1 MTDEPI
7 VISKWV
13 WLGLV
18 VVVMFVIG
26 LLISPLDKSNRPILM
41 LPDIKAV
48 EDYRQSIST
57 WHSQMLSLDADIAS
71 VLSGKFGSDL
81 FEKSR
86 EAQKI
91 MDKAISIAR
100 DVDSQSAPTAA
111 YPAKSLLVKSTGA
124 YLEASRAM
132 LQWVTTPTSD
142 NLALAQNALQVA
154 RQTLDH
160 LEQSEWIH
168 Q

>member
-7 VISKWV
+7 VISKWL
-13 WLGLV
+13 WLGLAV
-18 VVVMFVIG
+18 LAIFMIG
-26 LLISPLDKSNRPILM
+26 LLISPLDKSSRPILM

-57 WHSQMLSLDADIAS
+57 WHSQMLSLDADISS

-91 MDKAISIAR
+91 MDKAINIAR

>member
-1 MTDEPI
+1 MTDETI
-7 VISKWV
+7 VISKWL
-13 WLGLV
+13 WLALAVLV
-18 VVVMFVIG
+18 LFVIG
-26 LLISPLDKSNRPILM
+26 LLISPLDNSSRPILM

-57 WHSQMLSLDADIAS
+57 WHSQILSLDADISS

-91 MDKAISIAR
+91 MDKAINIAR